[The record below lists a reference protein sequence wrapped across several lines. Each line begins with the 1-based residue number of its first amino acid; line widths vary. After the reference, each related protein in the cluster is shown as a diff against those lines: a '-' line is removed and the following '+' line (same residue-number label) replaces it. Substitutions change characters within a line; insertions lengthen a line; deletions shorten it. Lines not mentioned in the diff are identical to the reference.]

1 VLSSGHTGENT
12 FMSDEENDSRLT
24 SITPNA
30 LIIDRL
36 CKICLILLLGVELT
50 GSDIAFLI

>member
-1 VLSSGHTGENT
+1 
-12 FMSDEENDSRLT
+12 MSDIDSSETDT
-24 SITPNA
+24 SVTSNA

-50 GSDIAFLI
+50 GSDIALVI